1 MKKPLLALCLLLAC
15 RLLPAQAGPDYAA
28 LFHAQLRATCT
39 GQVTWEKTITEV
51 DAGQPET
58 HRFLIDC
65 ATGRVQDPTT
75 QEPASLPYG
84 EFGYLFE
91 QLATQPRIAP
101 LYTIEQ
107 SGGNLHAVLKPEHDG
122 GSALKKQNF
131 EVDASGRL
139 RYAESVLRKANTLYD
154 LDISIR
160 VWFDA
165 EGRYERHETTT
176 SSNVLLGGT
185 VKTLIQGRIVP

>member
-1 MKKPLLALCLLLAC
+1 MKKTLLALGLILAC
-15 RLLPAQAGPDYAA
+15 SLLPAQAGPDYAA
-28 LFHAQLRATCT
+28 LFHAQLKSSCS

-65 ATGRVQDPTT
+65 ATGRVQDAATK
-75 QEPASLPYG
+75 EAASLPYG

-91 QLATQPRIAP
+91 QLCTHPRIAP

-107 SGGNLHAVLKPEHDG
+107 NNGSLHAVLKPEHDA

-139 RYAESVLRKANTLYD
+139 RYAESVLRKTNTLYD
-154 LDISIR
+154 LDISVR

-185 VKTLIQGRIVP
+185 VKTLIQGRILP